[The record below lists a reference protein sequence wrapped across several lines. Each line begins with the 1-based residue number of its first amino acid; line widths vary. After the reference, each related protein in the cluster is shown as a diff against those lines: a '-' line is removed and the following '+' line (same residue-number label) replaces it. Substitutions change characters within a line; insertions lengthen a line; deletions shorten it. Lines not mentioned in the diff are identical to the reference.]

1 MGTLPLPR
9 CRDSFTHNIHVVRQ
23 SLRRNRMDPQTAAR
37 NLRKCLGRFSTGVTV
52 VTYRSTEGVRG
63 ATMNSFTSVSLE
75 PPLVLISVARTSRAC
90 ASIQFQPFSVNVLS
104 ASQMDIALHFAGR
117 TSQSIH
123 IAWEDKDML
132 DGTPSLAGAIA
143 VFQCK
148 PWRCYDGGDHVLV
161 LGEVTS
167 SAMREG
173 EPLAFSDGRFMS
185 IGLPLAETA

>member
-1 MGTLPLPR
+1 MN
-9 CRDSFTHNIHVVRQ
+9 S
-23 SLRRNRMDPQTAAR
+23 QTSAL

-52 VTYRSTEGVRG
+52 VTYRSMEGVRG

-90 ASIQFQPFSVNVLS
+90 AAIQLQPFSVNVLS

-117 TSQSIH
+117 TREGIR
-123 IAWEDKDML
+123 IAWEDENAL
-132 DGTPSLAGAIA
+132 DEPPSLAGAIA
-143 VFQCK
+143 VFQCT

-167 SAMREG
+167 SVMREG